1 MIEIDGSTGEGGGQ
15 ILRTSLALSM
25 VTGRP
30 FRMHSIRAKRP
41 KPGLMRQ
48 HLTCVQA
55 AQAVCGALVEGA
67 ELSSQHLLFTP
78 GKVKAGEYSFAVG
91 SAGSCTLVLQ
101 TVLPPLLLA
110 DAASTIH
117 LAGGT
122 HNPMAPPFHFLERA
136 FVPLVR
142 RAGAD
147 LQLTLRRHG
156 FYPAGGG
163 EMTAVIYPA
172 AQLKPI
178 TLTQRGAPVEAY
190 AEALAPGLPRSV
202 PARELEVLGA
212 AMGWSGDQL
221 RHGGTRQNEGPGNA
235 LIATLAYEQVT
246 EVFTQFGEKAV
257 SSDEVA
263 ERLVSE
269 LRDYQKS
276 HAPVGPHLAD
286 QLMLLQAL
294 AARDG
299 KAGEFMTSE
308 ITQHTRTNAQ
318 TIAQFLPVRFVIE
331 PRDAAWH
338 VKAEVAN

>member
-1 MIEIDGSTGEGGGQ
+1 
-15 ILRTSLALSM
+15 
-25 VTGRP
+25 VTGAP
-30 FRMHSIRAKRP
+30 FRIHSIRAKRP

-55 AQAVCGALVEGA
+55 AVQVCGARAEGA
-67 ELSSQHLLFTP
+67 ELGSQSLVFSP
-78 GKVKAGEYSFAVG
+78 GAVKAGDYTFTVG

-110 DAASTIH
+110 GAQSRVE
-117 LAGGT
+117 LSGGT

-136 FVPLVR
+136 FAPLVR

-147 LQLTLRRHG
+147 VQLTLRRHG

-163 EMTAVIYPA
+163 EMTAVITPA

-178 TLTQRGAPVEAY
+178 ALTERGAAQEAY
-190 AEALAPGLPRSV
+190 AEALAPGLARSV
-202 PARELEVLGA
+202 PARELEMLGSL
-212 AMGWSGDQL
+212 MGWRGDQL
-221 RHGGTRQNEGPGNA
+221 RHGNTRQNEGPGNA
-235 LIATLAYEQVT
+235 LMATLVYEHVT
-246 EVFTQFGEKAV
+246 EVFTQFGEKGV
-257 SSDEVA
+257 SADEVA
-263 ERLVSE
+263 KRLTHE

-294 AARDG
+294 AGGGAFV
-299 KAGEFMTSE
+299 ASE

-318 TIAQFLPVRFVIE
+318 TIAQFLPVRFALEQQEGGWVV
-331 PRDAAWH
+331 RCGA
-338 VKAEVAN
+338 K